1 MFSKPIKLFKLLGF
15 EIKVDL
21 TWLLLAV
28 LVTWTLATRVFPF
41 YLPGLTTATYWS
53 MGAAGT
59 LGLLVSI
66 VFHELCHSLVARRY
80 GLPIR
85 GITLFI
91 FGGVAEM
98 DREPPSP
105 KSEFLMALAG
115 PVSSYLLALA
125 LYATA
130 VVAAELPQPVR
141 GVLLYLTFLNGL
153 LATFNLVPAF
163 PLDGGR
169 MLRAVLW
176 GAKGNIRWATRISS
190 NIGAGFGLALI
201 FFAVFAIM
209 QGNFIAGMW
218 WFLIGLFIRTSAGI
232 SYKQLLLQEALR
244 GEPVRRFMN
253 ASPVTVS
260 PSLSLQTLIDEYVYR
275 HHFKM
280 FPVVEQARPLGCITT
295 HEIKAV
301 PREQWAQRTVG
312 EMARPISPKNTIAPD
327 VDALQALSRMTETR
341 NSRLMVVDEGRLVG
355 VIARKDLL
363 DFFALKLE
371 LEKATA

>member
-1 MFSKPIKLFKLLGF
+1 
-15 EIKVDL
+15 
-21 TWLLLAV
+21 
-28 LVTWTLATRVFPF
+28 
-41 YLPGLTTATYWS
+41 
-53 MGAAGT
+53 
-59 LGLLVSI
+59 
-66 VFHELCHSLVARRY
+66 
-80 GLPIR
+80 
-85 GITLFI
+85 
-91 FGGVAEM
+91 
-98 DREPPSP
+98 
-105 KSEFLMALAG
+105 
-115 PVSSYLLALA
+115 
-125 LYATA
+125 
-130 VVAAELPQPVR
+130 
-141 GVLLYLTFLNGL
+141 
-153 LATFNLVPAF
+153 
-163 PLDGGR
+163 

-260 PSLSLQTLIDEYVYR
+260 PSLSLQTLVDEYVYR

-355 VIARKDLL
+355 VIALKDLL

-371 LEKATA
+371 LEKETA